1 MKNKFFQ
8 LSVYSLALVS
18 LLIMGTG
25 CSKDYKDPNNP
36 VAEEVFATPRGITA
50 VAVGLQRVYTAGR
63 ASNLYNRVTID
74 GFTTNQFIIVN
85 RGNLAEDQLNLGG
98 NNVDGTN
105 TMLLGLWTSS
115 NKIIYDANLVLEA
128 AAKLGD
134 KAYASGIIGYTT
146 IFKALAMGDLAM
158 FWERVPDGIG
168 KNVGF
173 INRVDGFNRAIA
185 EIEKAQAAIAANPI
199 SSSFAPNVPVGVDI
213 NNTLQAIKARF
224 LLFAGKYPE
233 ALTAANSVDLT
244 RRSTFNFDL
253 INPNPIFETATAT
266 NNVFQPIDSTLGLVA
281 GLQPDLADR
290 RVPFYTTIAAS
301 QPRFRI
307 KGFADANTTQ
317 WPLFLPGEILL
328 IRAECQARASTPDL
342 VAAQATLN
350 SVITK
355 TTDLFGVAAALPPIT
370 NQLTQ
375 SELLT
380 QIYRNR
386 CIELYMSG
394 LKLEDMRRF
403 GRPNAERR
411 RNLMPYPFRERDN
424 NPNTPPD
431 PAF

>member
-1 MKNKFFQ
+1 
-8 LSVYSLALVS
+8 
-18 LLIMGTG
+18 
-25 CSKDYKDPNNP
+25 
-36 VAEEVFATPRGITA
+36 
-50 VAVGLQRVYTAGR
+50 
-63 ASNLYNRVTID
+63 
-74 GFTTNQFIIVN
+74 
-85 RGNLAEDQLNLGG
+85 
-98 NNVDGTN
+98 
-105 TMLLGLWTSS
+105 
-115 NKIIYDANLVLEA
+115 
-128 AAKLGD
+128 
-134 KAYASGIIGYTT
+134 
-146 IFKALAMGDLAM
+146 
-158 FWERVPDGIG
+158 
-168 KNVGF
+168 
-173 INRVDGFNRAIA
+173 
-185 EIEKAQAAIAANPI
+185 
-199 SSSFAPNVPVGVDI
+199 
-213 NNTLQAIKARF
+213 
-224 LLFAGKYPE
+224 
-233 ALTAANSVDLT
+233 VDLT

-301 QPRFRI
+301 PRFRI